1 MFYLF
6 RFRFWEALGRSS
18 PFTEKIQL
26 AVTLIARLSVG
37 VTEAE
42 LTKQRLLCA
51 RNLPTVSREHG
62 FHWSPSASMHAA
74 FTHKADSSPTGQPLR

>member
-6 RFRFWEALGRSS
+6 RFRFGEALGRSS

-26 AVTLIARLSVG
+26 AVKSIARLSVG

-42 LTKQRLLCA
+42 LTKQ
-51 RNLPTVSREHG
+51 
-62 FHWSPSASMHAA
+62 
-74 FTHKADSSPTGQPLR
+74 KAPVC